1 MVKQKTILIGLFGG
15 SFDPPHIGHLKISL
29 AGIKK
34 IKLDQLYWIVT
45 NQNPFKKKT
54 FYSINER
61 LKKCKD
67 LTKKNNKIKVKFL
80 DKVVKSVRTVDV
92 LKYLIKKNKN
102 SKFFL
107 FIGSDNLINLHK
119 WKNSN
124 QILKLSKLV
133 VFSRKG
139 FDRKAKTSQIVKK
152 TGRKEII
159 YIKNSRIDI
168 SSSQLRKFY
177 LQ

>member
-67 LTKKNNKIKVKFL
+67 LTTKNNKIKVKFL
-80 DKVVKSVRTVDV
+80 EKVVKSVRTIDV

-107 FIGSDNLINLHK
+107 FIRSDNFINLHK